1 LVAVT
6 PAGIGLPELDQ
17 RVRHGPAVLVEHTP
31 IDDDARTDSALAWL
45 GIVDGQIVIELA
57 KHGVSEDRPRRLRQC
72 VGKRDRRALRRAHHA
87 AAISRR
93 EGRRMP
99 AAVPLEKSPHLRK
112 RVFHFSSPDLFSDA
126 PSMSASVCLMILIAW
141 LAAGTPP

>member
-1 LVAVT
+1 GA
-6 PAGIGLPELDQ
+6 P
-17 RVRHGPAVLVEHTP
+17 
-31 IDDDARTDSALAWL
+31 AWL
-45 GIVDGQIVIELA
+45 GIVDRQIAFELA
-57 KHGVSEDRPRRLRQC
+57 MHGVSEVRPGRLRHC
-72 VGKRDRRALRRAHHA
+72 VGKRDRCALRRARHA

-99 AAVPLEKSPHLRK
+99 AAVPLEKSPHPRK